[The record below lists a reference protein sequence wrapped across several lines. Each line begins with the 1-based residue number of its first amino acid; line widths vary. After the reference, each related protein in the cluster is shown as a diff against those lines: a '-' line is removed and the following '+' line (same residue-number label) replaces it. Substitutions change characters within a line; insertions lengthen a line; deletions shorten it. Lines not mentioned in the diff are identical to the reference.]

1 MTAPGRINSFCPE
14 APFANEKAMVQRI
27 GCILI
32 LAFLGLLTRASGA
45 ETYNL
50 VSGEV
55 VSGEMLVPSAN
66 DLGVQIKIAEGE
78 YQRVSWA
85 QFSQEDLKKLA
96 ENPKLQ
102 PFVEPFIEVTQA
114 ERIARTEVPIKPPP
128 RLERPPRQSL
138 FGALFSSALGVFLLF
153 VLYAANLY
161 AAYEVSVYRA
171 QPAAMVCGAAAVLP
185 VLAPI
190 VFLSMPTKLKQESE
204 AAPAAEA
211 AEGAAGAPVSEGVP
225 AEDQI
230 NPMLDTH
237 VAHPAGL
244 KLAHEPEPAK
254 PGAGPVTSYQRGQFT
269 FNRRFFETKFPGFF
283 GSVRRDADRG
293 MVLVFK
299 CSKGEHVGD
308 RITRISA
315 NDLHLQVHRG
325 HVAEEVAINF
335 QDIVEVRLKPRDA

>member
-1 MTAPGRINSFCPE
+1 
-14 APFANEKAMVQRI
+14 MVQRI
-27 GCILI
+27 GCLLV
-32 LAFLGLLTRASGA
+32 LAFLGLITRASGA

-50 VSGEV
+50 VTGEV
-55 VSGEMLVPSAN
+55 VSGEVLVASAN
-66 DLGVQIKIAEGE
+66 DLGVQIKVGEGE

-96 ENPKLQ
+96 EIPKLQ

-128 RLERPPRQSL
+128 RLERPARQSL
-138 FGALFSSALGVFLLF
+138 FGALFSSGLGLFLML
-153 VLYAANLY
+153 VLYGANLY
-161 AAYEVSVYRA
+161 AAYEISVFRA
-171 QPAAMVCGAAAVLP
+171 QPTALVCGAAAVVP
-185 VLAPI
+185 VIAPI
-190 VFLSMPTKLKQESE
+190 VFLSMPTKLKPE
-204 AAPAAEA
+204 AEA
-211 AEGAAGAPVSEGVP
+211 AAAGAAAGAPGAAAPEGVP
-225 AEDQI
+225 AEEEI

-254 PGAGPVTSYQRGQFT
+254 PAAGPVTTYQRGQFT

-283 GSVRRDADRG
+283 GTVRRDADRG

-325 HVAEEVAINF
+325 HVAEEVVINF
-335 QDIVEVRLKPRDA
+335 QDIQEVRLKPKDA